1 MSMFRGRP
9 ERSQNAAMPDSQK
22 ASKAALPDDATVKI
36 TTRVSLA
43 QHRDMKIAAARN
55 GISIEDAYR
64 EAIDEYLRTR

>member
-1 MSMFRGRP
+1 MSALKGRP
-9 ERSQNAAMPDSQK
+9 ERRQKAAMLESQK
-22 ASKAALPDDATVKI
+22 ARMPDDTTVKI